1 MNYGD
6 DGCIAVWVWLMPQ
19 FTKKIIKIVHF
30 VWLKDYILMLHSKS
44 GFVNKHTIT
53 TTRAP
58 NQTSTVELIL
68 IEILTWLLR
77 KGKEGEWERRND
89 HVAPEEQRSL
99 NLVEC
104 LEENGSFSH
113 QFALPL
119 NQLSCPALVL
129 AVRRGDYLLLTWP
142 VSVTEFSRSP
152 SGDSPLST
160 AWGLL
165 PCRVSVRILS
175 ASQIAHTLPASSVPY
190 YFFLSF

>member
-1 MNYGD
+1 MCD
-6 DGCIAVWVWLMPQ
+6 W
-19 FTKKIIKIVHF
+19 
-30 VWLKDYILMLHSKS
+30 KDYILMLHSKS

-77 KGKEGEWERRND
+77 KGKEGKWEGRND

-152 SGDSPLST
+152 LGDSPLSA
-160 AWGLL
+160 AWGSL